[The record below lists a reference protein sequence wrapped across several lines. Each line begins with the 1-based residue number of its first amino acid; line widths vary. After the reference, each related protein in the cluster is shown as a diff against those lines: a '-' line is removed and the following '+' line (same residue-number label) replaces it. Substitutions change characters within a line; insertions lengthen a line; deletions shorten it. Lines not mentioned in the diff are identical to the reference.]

1 MFALAALLFFLPLFI
16 LIGGLMLIGEG
27 RPLFFGHER
36 VGKGGKRFRCLKF
49 RTMALDADKRLA
61 ALLAEDPDARAQWET
76 HRKLYDDPRI
86 TCLGELLRK
95 SSLDELPQFWNVLRG
110 DMALVG
116 PRPIVEDEARH
127 YGEHYADYL
136 SVKPGLTGIWQVSG
150 RSDVRYADRVA
161 LDVDYIR
168 NRSFLGDLGIM
179 AKTVRVVLSR
189 AGAS

>member
-189 AGAS
+189 TGAS